1 MKSKNKKTP
10 ESKYVQKTELG
21 KDLTTEQKEELL
33 KVLQNRFE
41 KNANRHKD
49 LEWEKVKTRL
59 ENNSVKLRSLN
70 DMENTGG
77 EPDVVAFDKKTG
89 EYVFYDCS
97 IESPSGRRSLCYD
110 KDALESR
117 KEHKPKD
124 SAIGMASKMGIE
136 ILTEEEYKEFQELG
150 EFDLKTSSWIKTP
163 TEIRNLGGALFSD
176 RRYNAIFVYHN
187 GAESYYASRGFRGLL
202 RV

>member
-1 MKSKNKKTP
+1 MKARTKTKP
-10 ESKYVQKTELG
+10 VTNSTQEIELG
-21 KDLTTEQKEELL
+21 KALSVEQKEELL
-33 KVLQNRFE
+33 KALKLRFQ
-41 KNANRHKD
+41 KNMQRHKD
-49 LEWEKVKTRL
+49 LEWEKIQTRL
-59 ENNSVKLRSLN
+59 ESNSAKLQSLN

-89 EYVFYDCS
+89 EYFFCDCS
-97 IESPSGRRSLCYD
+97 TESPSGRRSLCYD
-110 KDALESR
+110 EGALESR

-124 SAIGMASKMGIE
+124 SAIGMANKMGIE
-136 ILTEEEYKEFQELG
+136 ILIEEEYRKLQELG

-176 RRYNAIFVYHN
+176 RRYNSIFVYHN